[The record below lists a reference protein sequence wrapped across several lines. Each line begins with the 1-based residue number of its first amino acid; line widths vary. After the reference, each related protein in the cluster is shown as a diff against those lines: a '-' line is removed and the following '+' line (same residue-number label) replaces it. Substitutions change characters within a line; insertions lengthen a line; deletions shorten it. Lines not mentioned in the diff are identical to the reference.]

1 VTEATPFHALDPYI
15 ALPRTSGLALSPD
28 GTRLITAVATLDA
41 KRTRYVTALW
51 EVDPAGER
59 PARRLTRGA
68 KGESSAA
75 FTPDGDLLFTSAR
88 PGAGDDDEPVPALWL
103 LPRDG
108 AEARV
113 VAERKAGVGGVKVA
127 REAPVVV
134 LTSDVL
140 PSAKDGDDDDR
151 LRGRRKDLKVAAIL
165 HDGYPVRRWDA
176 DLGPDSPHLF
186 AGRLPEAASAG
197 AGEDEPRVELADVTP
212 GQHNALVDE
221 SCSISPDGATIV
233 TGWSQRAARGDA
245 RKRLVAVD
253 VASGERRV
261 LLEEPGVDLG
271 GPVVS
276 PDGRWVAFGHE
287 AHSTPEQAPVVTL
300 RVVPLAGGDVRT
312 LGEGWDRWAAE
323 WAWLPDSS
331 GLLVVADE
339 DGRAPVFRVD
349 LASGDVT
356 RVTSDDA
363 AFSDVRVAPD
373 GTRAYA
379 MRTSY
384 AAPAHPVSIDLTAD
398 APVTAQALRAP
409 APLPELPGRLT
420 ELETTVGDGRRVRA
434 WLALPAGDGPHPL
447 LLWVHGG
454 PLNSWNAWSWR
465 WNPWL
470 LVAQGYAVL
479 LPDPALSTGYGQDMI
494 QAGWGHW
501 GKAPYTDLMAITD
514 VAVARDD
521 VDETRTAAM
530 GGSFG
535 GYMANWIAGHTDRF
549 RAIVTHASLW
559 ALDQFGPTTD
569 ASFYWEREL
578 SPEMAVENSPH
589 LHAEKIVTP
598 MLVVHGD
605 QDYRVPIGEGLRLWY
620 DLVSRSGLA
629 ADDDGRTPHRF
640 LYFPDENHW
649 VLSPQHAVVWYG
661 TGSAFLSEHVLDR
674 SIAYPEVLG

>member
-1 VTEATPFHALDPYI
+1 VTAATPFHDLDSYI
-15 ALPRTSGLALSPD
+15 ALPRMSGLTLSPD
-28 GTRLITAVATLDA
+28 GTRLVTAVATLDP

-88 PGAGDDDEPVPALWL
+88 PTNGDDDEPVPALWL

-113 VAERKAGVGGVKVA
+113 VAERKAGIGGVRVA
-127 REAPVVV
+127 REAPVVLV
-134 LTSDVL
+134 TSDVL
-140 PSAKDGDDDDR
+140 PGAKDAADDER
-151 LRGRRKDLKVAAIL
+151 LRGLRTDRKVAAML
-165 HDGYPVRRWDA
+165 HDGYPIRHWDA
-176 DLGPDSPHLF
+176 DLGPDSPHLL
-186 AGRLPEAASAG
+186 AGRLPSAG
-197 AGEDEPRVELADVTP
+197 PAAAGDDEPRVELTDVTP
-212 GQHNALVDE
+212 GQHNALVDQA
-221 SCSISPDGATIV
+221 SSISPDGSTVV
-233 TGWSQRAARGDA
+233 TGWTRRAAAGDA
-245 RKRLVAVD
+245 RSGLVAVD
-253 VASGERRV
+253 VATGERRV
-261 LLEEPGVDLG
+261 LLDEPDADLWS
-271 GPVVS
+271 PVIS
-276 PDGRWVAFGHE
+276 PDGAWVSFVHE
-287 AHSTPEQAPVVTL
+287 AHSTPELAPVVTL
-300 RVVPLAGGDVRT
+300 RVVPLAGGEVRT
-312 LGEGWDRWAAE
+312 LGAGWDRWPAE
-323 WAWLPDSS
+323 AGWLPDSS
-331 GLLVVADE
+331 GLVVVADD

-349 LASGDVT
+349 LASGSVR

-373 GTRAYA
+373 GRTAYA

-384 AAPAHPVSIDLTAD
+384 ATPAHPVRIDLTA
-398 APVTAQALRAP
+398 AEPVAARPLPAP
-409 APLPELPGRLT
+409 APNPELPGRLT
-420 ELETTVGDGRRVRA
+420 ELETTVADGRRVRA
-434 WLALPAGDGPHPL
+434 WLALPSGDGPHPL

-494 QAGWGHW
+494 QAGWGRW
-501 GKAPYTDLMAITD
+501 GAAPYTDLMAITD
-514 VAVARDD
+514 ATVARDD
-521 VDETRTAAM
+521 IDETRTAAM

-569 ASFYWEREL
+569 GAYYWRREL
-578 SPEMAVENSPH
+578 SPEMALENSPH
-589 LHAEKIVTP
+589 LHVERIVTP

-605 QDYRVPIGEGLRLWY
+605 KDYRVPIGEGLRLWY
-620 DLVSRSGLA
+620 ELVSRSGLA
-629 ADDDGRTPHRF
+629 ADDEGRTPHRF
-640 LYFPDENHW
+640 LFFPDENHW
-649 VLSPQHAVVWYG
+649 VLKPQHAVVWYG
-661 TGSAFLSEHVLDR
+661 TVSAFLSEHVLGR
-674 SIAYPEVLG
+674 PVAYPEVLG